1 MDQIENVSL
10 HKQSAK
16 IDAVSEWFGIAINNW
31 VTSKIALNPSTYVR
45 QLMSVGNYI
54 ENMSSLE
61 WVKGFKEGISSPK
74 ETFDFM
80 WKNAP
85 FLEARFNK
93 GYSEAL
99 ARAMQGAEQ
108 LNVTWG
114 NYTKFLSS
122 LARYGDITAII
133 YGGYPVVKAELAKGK
148 SMQEAI
154 KTFERATLKA
164 QQSGLGSSISQFQ
177 NSRNP
182 FARLFLAFKNTSNQ
196 YFRKMVDAVISFQN
210 GDISGSQFAKT
221 MTIYAVIQP
230 TLYAASGFLLK
241 QAYKE
246 IGQLAR
252 GIDRDDEILKG
263 LALEIITQMAV
274 SLVNA
279 IPVIDDVAMFATRKL
294 TGQKVYQVFSTPLF
308 DELEKAGRKLA
319 KEQVEA
325 KDYLEAT
332 ASILEPVTALP
343 INVYLRIYK
352 YLMEKKKSAF

>member
-1 MDQIENVSL
+1 
-10 HKQSAK
+10 
-16 IDAVSEWFGIAINNW
+16 
-31 VTSKIALNPSTYVR
+31 
-45 QLMSVGNYI
+45 
-54 ENMSSLE
+54 
-61 WVKGFKEGISSPK
+61 
-74 ETFDFM
+74 
-80 WKNAP
+80 
-85 FLEARFNK
+85 
-93 GYSEAL
+93 
-99 ARAMQGAEQ
+99 
-108 LNVTWG
+108 
-114 NYTKFLSS
+114 
-122 LARYGDITAII
+122 
-133 YGGYPVVKAELAKGK
+133 
-148 SMQEAI
+148 
-154 KTFERATLKA
+154 
-164 QQSGLGSSISQFQ
+164 
-177 NSRNP
+177 
-182 FARLFLAFKNTSNQ
+182 
-196 YFRKMVDAVISFQN
+196 
-210 GDISGSQFAKT
+210 